1 MCKLRKC
8 TFLTKLKSRT
18 QLYTTK
24 MCTYVRSVKVE
35 FTDPALILTSYK
47 KEINVNYRVNAGELL
62 R

>member
-1 MCKLRKC
+1 MCIGIL
-8 TFLTKLKSRT
+8 
-18 QLYTTK
+18 
-24 MCTYVRSVKVE
+24 SVKVE